1 MEYWPAWLGG
11 VALASVSLGHWLI
24 LRRQMAVSGRFT
36 AIVNDL
42 RLRQTVE
49 PDARAPSNVD
59 TDEMIAALR
68 AMTEAE
74 FGSESVVAGS
84 AVPPSDD
91 VAQSLLARPP
101 TPRPALLHA
110 LFLGGLALG
119 GALSVVTRP
128 AGLSDGSLAGP
139 DLGAVFGHSR
149 WMTYGLLL
157 ASGVLVGF
165 GTRMAGGCTS
175 GHGLCG
181 VSRLQKGSLLS
192 TAAFFA
198 AGVLTSFLLELWT

>member
-42 RLRQTVE
+42 RLRQPAE
-49 PDARAPSNVD
+49 PGARAPSNVD
-59 TDEMIAALR
+59 ADEMIAALR

-74 FGSESVVAGS
+74 FGSESVAGH

-91 VAQSLLARPP
+91 AAQKLLVRS
-101 TPRPALLHA
+101 PALPPLLLHG

-119 GALSVVTRP
+119 GTLSVVTGP
-128 AGLSDGSLAGP
+128 AGLSDGPLASA
-139 DLGAVFGHSR
+139 DLGAMVGHGR
-149 WMTYGLLL
+149 WISYGLLL

-198 AGVLTSFLLELWT
+198 AGVLTSFLLEVWI